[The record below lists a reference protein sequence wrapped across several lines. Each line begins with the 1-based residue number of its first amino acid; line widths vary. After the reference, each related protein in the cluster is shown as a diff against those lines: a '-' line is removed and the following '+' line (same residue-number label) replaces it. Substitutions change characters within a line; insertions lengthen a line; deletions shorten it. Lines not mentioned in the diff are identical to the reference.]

1 MKFRNMT
8 AIYLLRDGMLLLLYR
23 TGSRV
28 IGDSWTGSAG
38 GHFER
43 DELNDPR
50 ACVLRELREETG
62 LTGDDL
68 GNLALRYVTLRLKN
82 GEVRQNHYFFAELL
96 PHVQSVTSN
105 EGRLEWFTPEET
117 AALNMPHSAKHML
130 EHYIAVGRHDDLLR
144 CGISRADGT
153 DFVPM
158 EEY

>member
-8 AIYLLRDGMLLLLYR
+8 AIYLRRNGRLLLLYR

-38 GHFER
+38 GHFEK

-62 LTGDDL
+62 LTEGDL
-68 GNLALRYVTLRLKN
+68 ENLALRYVTLRLKN
-82 GEVRQNHYFFAELL
+82 GEVRQNHYFFADLK
-96 PHVQSVTSN
+96 PHVQNVTSN
-105 EGRLEWFTPEET
+105 EGELHWFAPEQT
-117 AALNMPHSAKHML
+117 AALNMPHSARHML
-130 EHYIAVGRHDDLLR
+130 DHYLAVGQHDNVLR
-144 CGISRADGT
+144 CGISRADRT